1 MKIIIINGPNLN
13 LLGQREPNVYGNTRF
28 ETYFKTLQN
37 QFTTAELSYYQS
49 NIEGELIDKL
59 QQVGFDHDGIVLN
72 AGGYTHTSV
81 AIADAVKAITTP
93 VVEVHISNT
102 FARESFRH
110 QSFLSP
116 NALGIIIGF
125 GLKSYDLGIQSLLSS
140 SDVI

>member
-13 LLGQREPNVYGNTRF
+13 LLGQREPHVYGNTDF
-28 ETYFKTLQN
+28 ETYFETLQN
-37 QFTTAELSYYQS
+37 RFPTTELSYYQS

-116 NALGIIIGF
+116 NARGIIIGF

-140 SDVI
+140 NDII